1 VGNLDRAHGRSRRGS
16 LTSATSSLPRTV
28 AGIAGLLLGSTAA
41 AQPAGPDS
49 QPGVL
54 TPPEPVLVAPVFE
67 GGVRKNRGIAIP
79 VNLRAG
85 PERRV
90 GGGYTASN
98 SYLNPGLLVC
108 RDGSCRLDYETDH
121 TGNLFFVGVTQPLL
135 RAFEV
140 GFTIGT
146 YEMGDIPDLALVHR
160 LASDGALRTFHEDV
174 LHEDSL
180 PELSQAPDGR
190 QVFTMTDLEGRRLTL
205 VAGHRY
211 ALPLR
216 VDLTRYF
223 DIRRTSRARMS
234 LSAGAHLSYPLEGD
248 LDAATG
254 HTAMVRGLD
263 FGLSVDFTRSRRI
276 TSNVSSTWHVQLGRF
291 RQDVHVVNASSPRQ
305 GDDRV
310 RSQYALTFGLR
321 FANMFSGNA
330 PCSFSLGQVTTSA
343 LFDKDTY
350 WTQDTV
356 LFEGG
361 NNLRGALA
369 GANDYGVATFACE
382 HRRREFQLSLV
393 EDIGGLSQL
402 IDDDGA
408 GTSYD
413 PDFAVG
419 VTISWNP
426 GQRENRRL

>member
-1 VGNLDRAHGRSRRGS
+1 M
-16 LTSATSSLPRTV
+16 
-28 AGIAGLLLGSTAA
+28 
-41 AQPAGPDS
+41 
-49 QPGVL
+49 
-54 TPPEPVLVAPVFE
+54 
-67 GGVRKNRGIAIP
+67 
-79 VNLRAG
+79 
-85 PERRV
+85 
-90 GGGYTASN
+90 
-98 SYLNPGLLVC
+98 
-108 RDGSCRLDYETDH
+108 
-121 TGNLFFVGVTQPLL
+121 L
-135 RAFEV
+135 RAFEI

-146 YEMGDIPDLALVHR
+146 YEMSAIPDLALVHR

-174 LHEDSL
+174 LNQDSL
-180 PELSQAPDGR
+180 PESSRAPDGR

-205 VAGHRY
+205 APGHRY

-216 VDLTRYF
+216 IDLTRYF
-223 DIRRTSRARMS
+223 DIRRTSRVRMS
-234 LSAGAHLSYPLEGD
+234 LGTGAHLSYPLEGD

-276 TSNVSSTWHVQLGRF
+276 TSSVSSTWHVQLGRF
-291 RQDVHVVNASSPRQ
+291 RQDVHVVNPSSPRQ
-305 GDDRV
+305 GDDRT
-310 RSQYALTFGLR
+310 RSQYAFTFGLR
-321 FANMFSGNA
+321 FANTFAGSA
-330 PCSFSLGQVTTSA
+330 PCSFSLGQVTTAA

-356 LFEGG
+356 LFAGG

-382 HRRREFQLSLV
+382 HRGREWQVSLV

-419 VTISWNP
+419 VTITWRP
-426 GQRENRRL
+426 GRKAGRSP